1 MLWKGKDNFLRLNVN
16 RWNDKNR
23 FYVYWFQWTMI
34 NLYSIYLLNSF
45 NINIPIS
52 LPRNTRYMKVTQK
65 LSIKMNNE
73 WHNTRF
79 QRCLLFGQT
88 IFFNCQR
95 EMYIN
100 IHAKHS
106 SLLQYCY
113 VTQFYSL
120 WDSIIPEVIVGFCQ
134 IFFWLNHL
142 PLSDLGV
149 RLGLG
154 CSITDQ
160 ISVSTKWINSLYL
173 L

>member
-106 SLLQYCY
+106 SLLHYCY
-113 VTQFYSL
+113 VIQFYSL
-120 WDSIIPEVIVGFCQ
+120 WDSIIAEVIVGIYQ
-134 IFFWLNHL
+134 IFF
-142 PLSDLGV
+142 
-149 RLGLG
+149 
-154 CSITDQ
+154 
-160 ISVSTKWINSLYL
+160 SVQSSSLKWFGSEIGARMFNYRPNFCIY
-173 L
+173 